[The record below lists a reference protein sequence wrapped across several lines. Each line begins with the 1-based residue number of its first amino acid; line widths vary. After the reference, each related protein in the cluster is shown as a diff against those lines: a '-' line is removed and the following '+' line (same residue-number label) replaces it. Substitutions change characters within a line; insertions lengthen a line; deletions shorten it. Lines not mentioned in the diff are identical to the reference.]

1 MAWGKTRGTRLE
13 VFTGKGAS
21 LNRIILLIFLSKKLL
36 TKYDVFLEVRKIKG
50 FKHKESKTVY
60 RRIDALDKEG
70 WIVKNGTRP
79 AKVQGESILY
89 QLTLRGKAALKL
101 DEKSIE
107 EFLKTAT
114 NDKLEKFIDLF

>member
-1 MAWGKTRGTRLE
+1 MAWGKVRGTKLE

-70 WIVKNGTRP
+70 WIGKNGTRR

-107 EFLKTAT
+107 EFLKTAK
-114 NDKLEKFIDLF
+114 NDQLEKFIDLF